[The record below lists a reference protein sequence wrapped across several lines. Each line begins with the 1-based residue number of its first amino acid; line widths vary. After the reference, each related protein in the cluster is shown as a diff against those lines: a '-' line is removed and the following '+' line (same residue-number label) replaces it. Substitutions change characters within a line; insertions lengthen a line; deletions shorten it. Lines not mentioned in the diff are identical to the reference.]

1 MRSETHTLRVWSIEM
16 AMPVP
21 YGYGRRPLS
30 SSDSYQRGQLF
41 LSPYGGYH
49 KAAPFGCGCLLG
61 ECYSKVG
68 ATIDSIS
75 KKTNSKICTFLKQL
89 LLNWT
94 DLPIS
99 HFVCVFRRKPPPD
112 SDSFRHLIPIEV
124 ATRFRLIPPWESD
137 SFRHPLGRG

>member
-1 MRSETHTLRVWSIEM
+1 MFLVRSETHTLQVWSIEM

-99 HFVCVFRRKPPPD
+99 HFVAVPSWTVAFLNKLD
-112 SDSFRHLIPIEV
+112 HSSFKLSAKYCHNYCRNI
-124 ATRFRLIPPWESD
+124 
-137 SFRHPLGRG
+137 